1 MPEKGW
7 SLLTVRSKTA
17 LTVKELAKSKGLTV
31 DKFINE
37 LLTSSFQ
44 TPQSVWLTC
53 NLCGARI
60 KATNL
65 SSHMARVHP
74 K

>member
-17 LTVKELAKSKGLTV
+17 LTVKELAKSEGLTV

-37 LLTSSFQ
+37 
-44 TPQSVWLTC
+44 TPNFFLSDSIECVANVQLVWSEDQSHKPVEPH
-53 NLCGARI
+53 G
-60 KATNL
+60 
-65 SSHMARVHP
+65 
-74 K
+74 